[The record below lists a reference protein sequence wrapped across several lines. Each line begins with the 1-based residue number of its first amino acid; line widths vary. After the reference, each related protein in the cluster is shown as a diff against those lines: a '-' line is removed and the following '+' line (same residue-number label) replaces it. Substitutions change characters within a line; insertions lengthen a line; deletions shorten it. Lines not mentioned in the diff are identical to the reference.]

1 MMANFEKIILEYQV
15 RMNLSSGK
23 EGLDGNVW
31 RDKQLFINN
40 IVLDFNLVLL
50 CHTLLNLT
58 LTDTGPIEY
67 HSKYIYVYIY
77 IHAYTHIYICIYIY
91 INIHTYIHFINF

>member
-1 MMANFEKIILEYQV
+1 MANFEKIILEYQA

-31 RDKQLFINN
+31 REKQLFINN

-58 LTDTGPIEY
+58 LTDTGPVEY
-67 HSKYIYVYIY
+67 HRKYIYVYIH
-77 IHAYTHIYICIYIY
+77 IHIYIYT
-91 INIHTYIHFINF
+91 HTYIHFINF